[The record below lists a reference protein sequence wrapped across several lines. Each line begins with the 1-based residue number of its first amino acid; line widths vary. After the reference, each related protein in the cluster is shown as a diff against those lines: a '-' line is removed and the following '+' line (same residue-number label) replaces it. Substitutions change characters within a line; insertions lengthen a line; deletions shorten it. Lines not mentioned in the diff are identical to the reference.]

1 MRDDKEYKLDLN
13 QTADQ
18 WLLLVKR
25 MIDLLLTI
33 PLLILFVPLFLILG
47 IVIKLESEGPVFF
60 RQDRLGFRG
69 KVFRIFKFRTM
80 LNISQKP
87 TSDFLHKND
96 PRITRSGNVLRK
108 YRLDELP
115 QLINVLKGEM
125 SLVGPRPLLPE
136 FLDSYSKE
144 DRRRMNMPPGMTG
157 WQQVHGSAMN
167 SWEQRIT
174 LDLWYID
181 HWNIFID
188 FYVMYLTIIV
198 VLKAETVY
206 DKDGFQRSGVPSHS
220 LKGKDESKLPSSTQK
235 D

>member
-1 MRDDKEYKLDLN
+1 MLDETEEKLN
-13 QTADQ
+13 SMKPVKRIP
-18 WLLLVKR
+18 LLVKR
-25 MIDLLLTI
+25 TIDLLLSI
-33 PLLILFVPLFLILG
+33 PLLILLAPLFLILG
-47 IVIKLESEGPVFF
+47 IIIKWESKGPIFF
-60 RQDRLGFRG
+60 RQNRLGYYG

-80 LNISQKP
+80 ITMSHKP
-87 TSDFLHKND
+87 EKDFLHKDD
-96 PRITRSGNVLRK
+96 PRITRSGNILRK

-115 QLINVLKGEM
+115 QLINVFKGEM

-157 WQQVHGSAMN
+157 WQQVHGSAQN
-167 SWEQRIT
+167 TWEQRII

-181 HWNIFID
+181 HWNILID

-206 DKDGFQRSGVPSHS
+206 DKEGFQRSGVPSHS
-220 LKGKDESKLPSSTQK
+220 PKRRGESESPGSIGKD
-235 D
+235 